1 MNAKSTLACVV
12 TWKWRFSPRCDF
24 YFNSIFPAHGE
35 TDRSSCAGSGPHL
48 LLESIVESNIV
59 SLSSPSGCIDHVY
72 MPFSVSVF
80 SSSECLLISKRRMP
94 TSITGM
100 SLDFCLCLCVF
111 FLKNLIRL
119 AKKFAH
125 NFVTKDVNPVSCYST
140 PFELT
145 YTTCAFGECQLGP
158 KCDVT
163 T

>member
-24 YFNSIFPAHGE
+24 YFNSIFPARGE

-72 MPFSVSVF
+72 MPFSASVF
-80 SSSECLLISKRRMP
+80 SSSECLLISIK
-94 TSITGM
+94 THADFHHWNVAWFL
-100 SLDFCLCLCVF
+100 SLSV

-119 AKKFAH
+119 AKKFVH